1 MKRVIIASWL
11 IFLGGMG
18 VSVAVQNV
26 TTRARVARAAT
37 ATASAPAATN
47 SAASAVAARAAKPAA
62 VKASTKNTATSKTT
76 AKPTVAARAGA
87 TQRVV
92 NAGGNVSAAA
102 TNSVINAE
110 CQEKYNGCMDTFC
123 ILENANGGRCQCNDK
138 IKTLDAEFA
147 EIQKRDEKS
156 YALATTGVDSV
167 KNDFDAASVVKNS
180 GLDLSLWDDAP
191 APQAE
196 PEAAE
201 YGAALYRTAT
211 DACVER
217 VPECAGQIQM
227 LKSLYTQSIKSDCL
241 AYENSL
247 KQSRSAS
254 ETKLAAA
261 EKALREAAL
270 EQYRDANKYDLGQCT
285 IEFKKCMMT
294 TAECGDDFSKCTSV
308 SIINSTDDNKSR
320 RGQVSGYSIGT
331 GTTSV
336 EISAGT
342 FEILSGKKPL
352 CDGVTKQC
360 TNVADKVWDTFL
372 RESATTIKAAEL
384 IAENNARQN
393 CAKNISE
400 CFQTACHD
408 NIDPNDP
415 DGSYDMCLTRPGTML
430 NFCREPMTTCGIDP
444 TSIATAEKSKIWDY
458 VVARLAAMRVDA
470 CTTEVRKCLQSE
482 DRCGS
487 DYTQCVGL
495 DTDTI
500 IRMCPYDK
508 LTGCQKVYGAEN
520 VRDNAVYEQLATMAQ
535 GIMLN
540 IDTNMLAKCQ
550 SAVDQAMIRVCGDAD
565 NCNNFMLS
573 DNMGARSLRYRI
585 CEWGMNDNNE
595 MAIDYNKCR
604 TDVSQIGDTELGRVV
619 GATGEGAVGPITPF
633 SGVLDGVIY
642 WESLDLDSDG
652 KLIGVDEYLAQAQD
666 EGANEEQRL
675 RIENEIAALQ
685 STVNGAIAAVE
696 SDQTVQWCVA
706 GRKLDGVSTESVAR
720 FPNLTKSTRI
730 KIAHSA
736 LKAAQD
742 NYYKQYDALQT
753 KMLQDYVTIADRMSA
768 VRDENDK
775 DARREAGRMS
785 CVGLADVSAL
795 PKSKAPP
802 RGLGGVIVS
811 AIAIAIAVVV
821 VSVFT
826 AGAGAIAAGAAAGAA
841 AAAGATA
848 TTATVTGTAVAS
860 SLVAGASVGSA
871 TAAGV
876 SAAMGAGAAFTSAA
890 AASVTATAAA
900 TASLASSAAIATA
913 AGVGIGAGAVGLAVS
928 GGMNGYNSN
937 PGVRDVRERTLSG
950 EAKVEQWNFK
960 EYVTTKYNWETL
972 ECHRCIKRT
981 QCADTKTP
989 AFGEPYC
996 KKWADATE
1004 TCDDIKF

>member
-1 MKRVIIASWL
+1 MKRIIIAILFVFGALMDS
-11 IFLGGMG
+11 
-18 VSVAVQNV
+18 SVAAQNV
-26 TTRARVARAAT
+26 TTRARVARAAP
-37 ATASAPAATN
+37 ATTSAPKAAN
-47 SAASAVAARAAKPAA
+47 STAPAVAARAAKTTA
-62 VKASTKNTATSKTT
+62 KNTTTSKTT
-76 AKPTVAARAGA
+76 ATPAVAARAGA

-92 NAGGNVSAAA
+92 NAGSNVSSAA

-110 CQEKYNGCMDTFC
+110 CQQKYNGCMDTFC

-147 EIQKRDEKS
+147 EIQKRDAKS

-167 KNDFDAASVVKNS
+167 KDDFDAISGVTNS

-191 APQAE
+191 APQDE
-196 PEAAE
+196 PATTE
-201 YGAALYRTAT
+201 YGTALYRTAT

-254 ETKLAAA
+254 ATKLAAA
-261 EKALREAAL
+261 EKALRDAAL

-285 IEFKKCMMT
+285 VEFKKCMTT
-294 TAECGDDFSKCTSV
+294 TAGCGDDFSKCTSV
-308 SIINSTDDNKSR
+308 SINNPTDDNKSR
-320 RGQVSGYSIGT
+320 RGRVSGYSIGT

-336 EISAGT
+336 EISTGT

-360 TNVADKVWDTFL
+360 TNVADKVWNTFL
-372 RESATTIKAAEL
+372 RESATTIKSAEL

-393 CAKNISE
+393 CARNISE

-430 NFCREPMTTCGIDP
+430 NFCRGPMTTCGIDP

-470 CTTEVRKCLQSE
+470 CTTEVRKCLQSA

-508 LTGCQKVYGAEN
+508 LTGCQKVYGTEN

-573 DNMGARSLRYRI
+573 DNIGARSLRYRI
-585 CEWGMNDNNE
+585 CEYGLNDNNE
-595 MAIDYNKCR
+595 LAIDYNKCR
-604 TDVSQIGDTELGRVV
+604 TDVSQISDTELGRVV
-619 GATGEGAVGPITPF
+619 GATGDGAVGPITPF

-696 SDQTVQWCVA
+696 SDPTVQYCVA
-706 GRKLDGVSTESVAR
+706 GRKLEGVSTERVAR

-775 DARREAGRMS
+775 DARREAGRIS
-785 CVGLADVSAL
+785 CVGLADVSTL

-811 AIAIAIAVVV
+811 AIAVAIAVVV

-826 AGAGAIAAGAAAGAA
+826 FGAGAIAAGAGAAAFAAAGGGAAATSAGLAAGTAATTAALAAGSTAAAATSAGLATAAATTSAITAAASAAGGAA
-841 AAAGATA
+841 AAA
-848 TTATVTGTAVAS
+848 
-860 SLVAGASVGSA
+860 SLA
-871 TAAGV
+871 
-876 SAAMGAGAAFTSAA
+876 TSA
-890 AASVTATAAA
+890 S
-900 TASLASSAAIATA
+900 IATA
-913 AGVGIGAGAVGLAVS
+913 AGVGIGAGAVGLAVN
-928 GGMNGYNSN
+928 GGINGYNSN
-937 PGVRDVRERTLSG
+937 PGTRDVMERTLSG

-972 ECHRCIKRT
+972 ECHRCIKRI

-996 KKWADATE
+996 KTWSEPTE
-1004 TCDDIKF
+1004 TCTDTQF